1 MGTSGDHV
9 RTLAKI
15 LVLVAAVAPVAWSG
29 TYLYWRFKIS
39 RGARYEAGCRAL
51 PFAVAGLQPSRKL
64 TDLLASTKFIRE
76 RVADGMPRF
85 SSGTSADPD
94 SFFLKTIDFEAT
106 DTMDVR
112 AEKCRQW
119 KEWWRASGGY
129 YHQEWRVWSGR
140 CR

>member
-1 MGTSGDHV
+1 M

-15 LVLVAAVAPVAWSG
+15 LVVVAAVAPVAWSL
-29 TYLYWRFKIS
+29 TYMYWRFKIS
-39 RGARYEAGCRAL
+39 RGALVEAGCRAL
-51 PFAVAGLQPSRKL
+51 PSAVAGLQPSKKL

-85 SSGTSADPD
+85 SGGTPADPD

-119 KEWWRASGGY
+119 KEWWRSSGST